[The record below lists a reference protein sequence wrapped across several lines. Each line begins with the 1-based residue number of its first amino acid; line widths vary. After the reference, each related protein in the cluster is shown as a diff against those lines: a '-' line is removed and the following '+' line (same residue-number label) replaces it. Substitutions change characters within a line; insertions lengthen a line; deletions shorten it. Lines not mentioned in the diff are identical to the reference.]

1 MKKMKEKI
9 DLSALSQKAL
19 VLSMSAILT
28 GMMTTGVVRAS
39 DIDVYQTAR
48 SGDITLMFMLDISG
62 SMDSYDGGSTTRIE
76 RVKTAMTDLLS
87 GNATK
92 GITRISDEKIIGLST
107 LGVKTSR
114 SYVDTGAVLI
124 PARRLDATVGSV
136 TQRQVLLDAISGLTA
151 YTWTPTARSYAE
163 TAAYLMGQTT
173 ASRFRSVSDMPYYR
187 TYTSSNKNYIENCTT
202 WNSDYS
208 SCSKWSTAT
217 QSVPVSDSVTVSS
230 GNCGLWNSYTNKV
243 CYNYTGMITI
253 ANNNTGFPYSADN
266 TKNADKTLYA
276 APSSLVQTDEV
287 KKCSGQG
294 IYVLT
299 DGEPT
304 HDTDSLPLMQGALGE
319 KGTSFTC
326 TTTGTADATN
336 SYDCLNQMS
345 QSLLDPALNPAG
357 LKFKT
362 AVVGFGSSFNNVAS
376 YDSNKTQEQNIA
388 ALGTINT
395 NVKRAAYWG
404 IIGQGGWYS
413 GNSSADVVKSVNDF
427 INNLGSDIPS
437 VTTGTPTIPNDEL
450 NPSVLQKYAY
460 YPQFQ
465 PTPAKSFQLWLGNLK
480 KYNVNNSGRLTDAS
494 SQLIVDNKGALITE
508 RVDLWAPA
516 FNEAVADNDIN
527 TTGSKLNRFMGGVK
541 SKLNLR
547 ADANNNTNRKLLTN
561 RVVSGT
567 NFVASNNSLTAVTLD
582 YLNTAS
588 TDDKRGYL
596 MALLGYDVDPTTTAG
611 MALIT
616 KANLIGT
623 AKPAELRQVGA
634 VMHSAPVLLTSQGKI
649 TYDNSTNVLGST
661 LRSDYVLFGT
671 TQGLLQ
677 VVDAATGVEKF
688 AFVPNEMI
696 ENQKEAFLKP
706 DVASN
711 GLGKMFYGVDGQWAV
726 YSEYVLNSSGQMTV
740 GTGLNSEK
748 GKQRVYGGLRM
759 GGRGY
764 YGLNLDNID
773 SPQLMFN
780 INPDAAAANTPL
792 SFMGQSW
799 SKPAIGWV
807 KWGKT
812 KRLVMFV
819 GGGYDAGGDDGNAK
833 TGATKGTYAGYE
845 GDAYNQ
851 GTNGRGAGVYM
862 FDATTGELLWWSS
875 SKATTSSSTTNNGVI
890 GLNDANMKYS
900 VVSEIKTVDR
910 DADGLIDHLY
920 FGDLGGQV
928 FRVDLN
934 NKAAALGAFAQSH
947 RILNLSRTDGKAPR
961 FYEAPAFSIYDTAGK
976 TFAVVSIG
984 SGNRSKPL
992 QEYTVGTTG
1001 RDYDS
1006 IYNIYDKD
1014 VTKSDLYSLASD
1026 KFETIDVDLNTT
1038 TGLKPILDSNRF
1050 GIAVNSMLAP
1060 YSTAGWYYQFK
1071 SNLLQSE
1078 KVFST
1083 PIVINNDM
1091 YVSTFDGS
1099 KPGLSGDCGAGVKG
1113 ESLITKFCM
1122 PYGQCTQTGSASD
1135 YKLNL
1140 GAGITGGAIGAGEN
1154 GTTRLIVAN
1163 VDTSSTTSGSAIT
1176 GARYNTG
1183 MNLVTQRWYEKY
1195 K

>member
-62 SMDSYDGGSTTRIE
+62 SMDSYDRESTTRIE

-92 GITRISDEKIIGLST
+92 GITAITGEKIIGLST
-107 LGVKTSR
+107 LGVKTSN
-114 SYVDTGAVLI
+114 SYANTGAVLV
-124 PARRLDATVGSV
+124 PARRLDATVGNS
-136 TQRQVLLDAISGLTA
+136 TQRQVLLDKINGMTA
-151 YTWTPTARSYAE
+151 YTNTPTARSYAE
-163 TAAYLMGQTT
+163 TAAYLLGQTT
-173 ASRFRSVSDMPYYR
+173 ASRYYSVSEMPYYR
-187 TYTSSNKNYIENCTT
+187 SYSYGNKNYIDNCTK
-202 WNSDYS
+202 WNSTYS
-208 SCSKWSTAT
+208 SCSNWSTAPDGIPT
-217 QSVPVSDSVTVSS
+217 GDAITTGSSCDISSV
-230 GNCGLWNSYTNKV
+230 YTNKV
-243 CYNYTGMITI
+243 CYNYTGMVSI
-253 ANNNTGFPYSADN
+253 ANSNSGFSYSANN
-266 TKNADKTLYA
+266 TKNDPKTLYSM
-276 APSSLVQTDEV
+276 PGSLAQTDEV

-304 HDTDSLPLMQGALGE
+304 EDSNSLPLMQGALGE
-319 KGTSFTC
+319 KGVNFTC
-326 TTTGTADATN
+326 DN
-336 SYDCLNQMS
+336 SSYNCLNQMS

-362 AVVGFGSSFNNVAS
+362 AVVGFGSSFNKVAS
-376 YDSNKTQEQNIA
+376 YDSTKTQEQNIA

-413 GNSSADVVKSVNDF
+413 GNSSEDVVKSVNDF

-450 NPSVLQKYAY
+450 NPSVLQKFAY

-508 RVDLWAPA
+508 RVDLWAPT
-516 FNEAVADNDIN
+516 FDEAVADNDIN

-541 SKLNLR
+541 SKLSLR

-561 RVVSGT
+561 RVASGE
-567 NFVASNNSLTAVTLD
+567 NFVASSNALTTVTLD

-588 TDDKRGYL
+588 TDNKRGYL

-634 VMHSAPVLLTSQGKI
+634 VMHSSPVLLTSQGKI
-649 TYDNSTNVLGST
+649 TYNNETSALGST

-677 VVDAATGVEKF
+677 VVDATTGQEKF

-706 DVASN
+706 EVASS
-711 GLGKMFYGVDGQWAV
+711 GLGKMFYGVDGQWTV

-773 SPQLMFN
+773 TPQLMFN
-780 INPDAAAANTPL
+780 INPDGAAANTPL

-807 KWGKT
+807 RWGKT

-833 TGATKGTYAGYE
+833 TGGVKGTYGGYE

-851 GTNGRGAGVYM
+851 GSNGRGAGVYM

-875 SKATTSSSTTNNGVI
+875 SKATSSSATTNAGTI

-928 FRVDLN
+928 FRVDLD
-934 NKAAALGAFAQSH
+934 NKATALGAFAKSR
-947 RILNLSRTDGKAPR
+947 RILDLSRTDGKAPR
-961 FYEAPAFSIYDTAGK
+961 FYEPPAFSIYDSAGK

-992 QEYTVGTTG
+992 QEYTVGTDG
-1001 RDYDS
+1001 RNYDA
-1006 IYNIYDKD
+1006 IYNVYDKD
-1014 VTKSDLYSLASD
+1014 VTKSNLYSMADSAFD
-1026 KFETIDVDLNTT
+1026 TIDVNLDATN
-1038 TGLKPILDSNRF
+1038 GLKPILDSNRF
-1050 GIAVNSMLAP
+1050 GIAVANYVAP
-1060 YSTAGWYYQFK
+1060 YSAKGWYYQFK

-1113 ESLITKFCM
+1113 ESFITKFCM
-1122 PYGQCTQTGSASD
+1122 PFGQCTQSGSASE

-1140 GAGITGGAIGAGEN
+1140 GAGITAGAIGAGEN

-1163 VDTSSTTSGSAIT
+1163 VDTSGTTSGSAIT
-1176 GARYNTG
+1176 GARYNTK

>member
-19 VLSMSAILT
+19 VLSVSAILT

-39 DIDVYQTAR
+39 DIDVYQTAK
-48 SGDITLMFMLDISG
+48 SGDITLMFMLDIST
-62 SMDSYDGGSTTRIE
+62 SMKGPGSYDDTGKERIA
-76 RVKTAMTDLLS
+76 RVKDAMSDLLN
-87 GNATK
+87 GNSSK
-92 GITRISDEKIIGLST
+92 GITAISDDKIIGLST
-107 LGVKTSR
+107 LGAPTNQ
-114 SYVDTGAVLI
+114 TAGAILV
-124 PARRLDATVGSV
+124 PARRLDAEIVVNGVTK
-136 TQRQVLLDAISGLTA
+136 TQRQLLDSKIQALSATSV
-151 YTWTPTARSYAE
+151 TPTARSYAE
-163 TAAYLMGQTT
+163 TIAYFMGVSTKDIT
-173 ASRFRSVSDMPYYR
+173 GNGWSAS
-187 TYTSSNKNYIENCTT
+187 
-202 WNSDYS
+202 
-208 SCSKWSTAT
+208 
-217 QSVPVSDSVTVSS
+217 
-230 GNCGLWNSYTNKV
+230 
-243 CYNYTGMITI
+243 
-253 ANNNTGFPYSADN
+253 DN
-266 TKNADKTLYA
+266 TTKITKSGKTVYETPA
-276 APSSLVQTDEV
+276 SLSQTDEA

-299 DGEPT
+299 DGEPNYNDPVRDLAKT
-304 HDTDSLPLMQGALGE
+304 AIGNNNFSCSNSADGWDCSHKLSQFLIDST
-319 KGTSFTC
+319 K
-326 TTTGTADATN
+326 N
-336 SYDCLNQMS
+336 SI
-345 QSLLDPALNPAG
+345 G
-357 LKFKT
+357 LKIKT
-362 AVVGFGSSFNNVAS
+362 AVVGFGSSFNGVAS
-376 YDSNKTQEQNIA
+376 YDKNKTQEQNIE
-388 ALGTINT
+388 ALGTIDS

-427 INNLGSDIPS
+427 INNLGSNIPS

-480 KYNVNNSGRLTDAS
+480 KYNVNSSGRLTDAS

-508 RVDLWAPA
+508 RVDLWAPD

-547 ADANNNTNRKLLTN
+547 ADTSNNTNRKLLTN
-561 RVVSGT
+561 RVTSGA
-567 NFVASNNSLTAVTLD
+567 NFVASSNVLTTVTLD

-588 TDDKRGYL
+588 TDSKRGYL

-649 TYDNSTNVLGST
+649 TYDNSTSVLGST

-706 DVASN
+706 DVASS
-711 GLGKMFYGVDGQWAV
+711 GLGQMFYGVDGQWTV

-764 YGLNLDNID
+764 YGLNLDNIE

-780 INPDAAAANTPL
+780 INPDGAAANTPL

-807 KWGKT
+807 RWGKT

-833 TGATKGTYAGYE
+833 TGGVKGTYAGYE

-851 GTNGRGAGVYM
+851 GSNGRGAGVYM

-875 SKATTSSSTTNNGVI
+875 SKATSSSATTNAGTI

-928 FRVDLN
+928 FRVDLD
-934 NKAAALGAFAQSH
+934 NKAATLGAFAKSR
-947 RILNLSRTDGKAPR
+947 RILNLSQTDGQAPR
-961 FYEAPAFSIYDTAGK
+961 FYEPPAFSIYDSAGK
-976 TFAVVSIG
+976 TFAVLSIG

-1001 RDYDS
+1001 RNYDA

-1014 VTKSDLYSLASD
+1014 VTKSNLYSIADSAL
-1026 KFETIDVDLNTT
+1026 ETIDVNLDATN
-1038 TGLKPILDSNRF
+1038 GLKPILDSNRF
-1050 GIAVNSMLAP
+1050 GIAVTSYVAP
-1060 YSTAGWYYQFK
+1060 YSTKGWYYQFK

-1122 PYGQCTQTGSASD
+1122 PFGQCTQAGSASE

-1163 VDTSSTTSGSAIT
+1163 VDTSGTTSGSAIT

-1183 MNLVTQRWYEKY
+1183 MSLVTQRWYEKY